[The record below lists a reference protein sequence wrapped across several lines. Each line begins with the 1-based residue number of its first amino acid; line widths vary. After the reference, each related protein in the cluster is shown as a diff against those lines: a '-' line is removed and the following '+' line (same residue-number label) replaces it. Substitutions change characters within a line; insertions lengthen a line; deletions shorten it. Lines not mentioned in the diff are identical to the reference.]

1 MEFNERFRAIRE
13 DKDLTQTQYGK
24 ILNMTQRKI
33 SRLETKQT
41 EPTTEEI
48 VLICKTFKIDAN
60 WLLGLK

>member
-1 MEFNERFRAIRE
+1 MQFHQRFKDIRE
-13 DKDLTQTQYGK
+13 DKDLNQTQMGV
-24 ILNMTQRKI
+24 LVGMTQKKI

-48 VLICKTFKIDAN
+48 VLICRTFKVSAD